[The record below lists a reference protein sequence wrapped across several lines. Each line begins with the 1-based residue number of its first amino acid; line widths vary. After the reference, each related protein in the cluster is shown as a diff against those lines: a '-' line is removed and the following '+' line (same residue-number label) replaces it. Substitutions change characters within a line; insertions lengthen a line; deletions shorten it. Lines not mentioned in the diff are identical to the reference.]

1 MNGNETRAID
11 AGRVLWIVHNTEFS
25 AHANRSHERLADVGL
40 LGCEWIGGDSGAKQ
54 SGSIEESCLP
64 CVGFPDQA
72 DFYQEES
79 GIVRIRPVLL
89 VDGNQSVSQ
98 PKSI

>member
-1 MNGNETRAID
+1 MNGNETRATD
-11 AGRVLWIVHNTEFS
+11 AGRVLWIVHDTEFS

-54 SGSIEESCLP
+54 SGSVEESCLP
-64 CVGFPDQA
+64 CIGFPDQT
-72 DFYQEES
+72 DSYQEAS
-79 GIVRIRPVLL
+79 GIVRGRPVLL
-89 VDGNQSVSQ
+89 VGGNQSAFQ